1 MTVVADEWAAAGMT
15 VRALAAMD
23 AVGTVDTVD
32 VVVDGSTPPLTCDDA
47 APAKVVNTPVRP
59 SARLDRADNR
69 RFELPLVLDSAADS
83 AMTTPV
89 DGR

>member
-1 MTVVADEWAAAGMT
+1 MTVVAGEWAAAGIT
-15 VRALAAMD
+15 VRALAAVD
-23 AVGTVDTVD
+23 AVGTVD
-32 VVVDGSTPPLTCDDA
+32 VVVTDGSTPPLTCDDVP
-47 APAKVVNTPVRP
+47 PAKVVKTPVRP

-69 RFELPLVLDSAADS
+69 RFELPLVLDPAADS

>member
-1 MTVVADEWAAAGMT
+1 MTVVAGEWAAAGIM
-15 VRALAAMD
+15 VRALAAVD
-23 AVGTVDTVD
+23 GVGTVD
-32 VVVDGSTPPLTCDDA
+32 VVTDGSIPTLTCDDA
-47 APAKVVNTPVRP
+47 APAKVVKTPVRP

-69 RFELPLVLDSAADS
+69 RFELPLVLDPAADS